1 MNLINI
7 IRKKLV
13 YIIDNHYLHDVKEQV
28 FDMSVFMKAVNE
40 KIDGLTH
47 QVASLTRKL
56 DVVTAENIT
65 LKKKVIVLEARLA
78 KYESPPKDSHN
89 SSTPP
94 SKESIKAQALRST
107 RSLREKSDKPT
118 GGQKGHKGHTLELAA
133 PDLIEEHQPHYC
145 TRCGNDLSHVE
156 GSIVEARQ
164 SIDIPLPISP
174 IVTEHRAISKE
185 CSCGHC
191 NRIDFPKT
199 VRSSISYGA
208 NTRALVA
215 YLSNVQH
222 LPYKRLTELLSN
234 CFGITMSQGTV
245 CNILQD
251 MKRQSRVAYDRIHS
265 GIEQAKVVG
274 ADETGEN
281 INGKLYWMW
290 VWQTRYLTYIHSDK
304 SRGKLAIDKQ
314 FKDGLQKAT
323 LVTDRHASYFN
334 MEVKGHQLCL
344 AHLLR
349 ELTYLSELDTSQTWS
364 LQMGKI
370 LREAIHKRKTEVW
383 ERIDRKSILER
394 FANLLAT
401 ATNHLHQKIIALH
414 KSLIKHK
421 ENVFRFLFDPDIPYD
436 NNASERAVRPLKV
449 KQKVSGL
456 FRSNL
461 GAEAFCQLHSIT
473 ETAKKNNQNPF
484 SALIAVANNI

>member
-1 MNLINI
+1 MP
-7 IRKKLV
+7 V
-13 YIIDNHYLHDVKEQV
+13 SEQV
-28 FDMSVFMKAVNE
+28 NDIDKALSELFEEMKSVKQTVSEQGTEINR
-40 KIDGLTH
+40 LH
-47 QVASLTRKL
+47 R
-56 DVVTAENIT
+56 
-65 LKKKVIVLEARLA
+65 VIVQKDETIHDLKRELS
-78 KYESPPKDSHN
+78 KYEEPPKDSHN

-118 GGQKGHKGHTLELAA
+118 GGQKGHKGHTLELAT
-133 PDLIEEHQPHYC
+133 PDRIEEHQPHYC
-145 TRCGNDLSHVE
+145 TRCGNDISHVE

-174 IVTEHRAISKE
+174 IVTEHRAISKK

-191 NRIDFPKT
+191 NRIEFPKT
-199 VRSSISYGA
+199 VRSSISYGS

-251 MKRQSRVAYDRIHS
+251 MKQQSQSAYDRIHS

-281 INGKLYWMW
+281 INGKLHWMW
-290 VWQTRYLTYIHSDK
+290 VWQTRNLTYIHSDK

-314 FKDGLQKAT
+314 FKGGLPKAT

-334 MEVKGHQLCL
+334 MEVKDHQLCL

-370 LREAIHKRKTEVW
+370 LRQAIHKRKTEVW
-383 ERIDRKSILER
+383 EHINRQSILER
-394 FANLLAT
+394 FANLLAA

-421 ENVFRFLFDPDIPYD
+421 ENVFRFLFDPDIPYE

-456 FRSNL
+456 FRSNQ
-461 GAEAFCQLHSIT
+461 GADAFCQLHSIT